1 MPNMLPVKHA
11 SQDLCGHNDASGIWS
26 NGDITGHQAHV
37 VIKLITQFPE
47 LLIAQSLPYGV
58 AMSVTAGTF
67 VCKLIIMLLKVC
79 MKQSTNSH
87 GNASLVQKAH
97 MQYDATHSNPVGSAV
112 CCKTWLYLQ
121 R

>member
-26 NGDITGHQAHV
+26 NGDITGHQAHII
-37 VIKLITQFPE
+37 IKLITQFPE

-67 VCKLIIMLLKVC
+67 VSKLMNMLLKVC
-79 MKQSTNSH
+79 MKQSTGNS
-87 GNASLVQKAH
+87 SLVQKAH
-97 MQYDATHSNPVGSAV
+97 MQYDATHSNPGRSAV